1 MEIALEL
8 TEKRLHNFLFAVQ
21 GIGVVFAAVFLAAY
35 LGGLPSTNV
44 LHNEPAF
51 RIPLAIVGIAL
62 LILVLATV
70 ILSVYSRRTRNT
82 SV

>member
-1 MEIALEL
+1 M
-8 TEKRLHNFLFAVQ
+8 TKVLFATQ
-21 GIGVVFAAVFLAAY
+21 GVGILFAAVFLGAY

-44 LHNEPAF
+44 LHNQPVF
-51 RIPLAIVGIAL
+51 RSSLAIIGAAL

-70 ILSVYSRRTRNT
+70 ILSVYNKRKINP

>member
-1 MEIALEL
+1 MGI
-8 TEKRLHNFLFAVQ
+8 TDKQITKVLFATQ
-21 GIGVVFAAVFLAAY
+21 GVGILFTAVFLAAY

-44 LHNEPAF
+44 LHNEPVF
-51 RIPLAIVGIAL
+51 RIPLSIIGGTL

-70 ILSVYSRRTRNT
+70 ILSVYSKRTINA

>member
-1 MEIALEL
+1 M
-8 TEKRLHNFLFAVQ
+8 LFATQ
-21 GIGVVFAAVFLAAY
+21 GAGILFAAVFLAAY

-44 LHNEPAF
+44 LHNEPVF
-51 RIPLAIVGIAL
+51 RIPIAIIGVAL

-70 ILSVYSRRTRNT
+70 ILSVYSRRTINA

>member
-1 MEIALEL
+1 MGL
-8 TEKRLHNFLFAVQ
+8 TDKQITKKLFATQ
-21 GIGVVFAAVFLAAY
+21 GAGILFAAVFLGAY

-44 LHNEPAF
+44 LHNEPVF
-51 RIPLAIVGIAL
+51 RIPIAIIGVAL

-70 ILSVYSRRTRNT
+70 ILSVYSRRTINA